1 MNFKDSYKKDM
12 GQITPDK
19 DFVRNLSLK
28 LKEASDYSTIPAESD
43 RKKRTIFRYRH
54 LAAAAVILLVFIAGI
69 GAGIFLNRNNF
80 SDNFHHIGQQGMR
93 ETIVPTGEPIFDT
106 KKWYEDCE
114 TEQDICRLFIQRLSD
129 TADLTK
135 LYKSNENVFDDSMQM
150 NPEEISELVKLIQ
163 NGTVDYEEENHL
175 ENQKAEY
182 YMAIFKN
189 GDVIKF
195 SMYNHCIIKLKEFNF
210 LIIL

>member
-12 GQITPDK
+12 EQITPDK

-28 LKEASDYSTIPAESD
+28 LKEASEYPTIPAKSV
-43 RKKRTIFRYRH
+43 RNKRTIFRYRY
-54 LAAAAVILLVFIAGI
+54 LAAAAVILLVFIAGT
-69 GAGIFLNRNNF
+69 GAGIFINRNNF
-80 SDNFHHIGQQGMR
+80 SDNSDNIGQQGVT

-129 TADLTK
+129 TTDLTK
-135 LYKSNENVFDDSMQM
+135 LYKNNENVFDDSMQM
-150 NPEEISELVKLIQ
+150 NQEDIRELVKLIQ
-163 NGTVDYEEENHL
+163 NGRVDYEEETRM
-175 ENQKAEY
+175 ESRKTEY
-182 YMAIFKN
+182 YMAVFKN

-195 SMYNHCIIKLKEFNF
+195 SIYNNCILKLKEFNF